1 MRIQAINLL
10 SNFNTLRQNKSVLPQ
25 VNLQKNNDSVR
36 LSESGLQ
43 KSQGTNKAENIV
55 KYDPATKKM
64 DEALKKAQN
73 ILEKMHDLATLAQ
86 DKSLDDLDR
95 VEIQIELADLNDNL
109 FMIPGNLRMSQN
121 LSREQTENWQDSQ
134 MSSILER
141 MRTRISSGEKWNV
154 REVWQPNM
162 EVRVKHDEN
171 GAEFYEISSPGWYTV
186 SDDVKI
192 KSQSTLTSEIVQTD
206 KSVPTVRERLENL
219 TQYLVMDSESAEK
232 SSQLIQQQ
240 INKIQEWRDELPQ
253 KISEAAG
260 DTDKIDSILMEAFN
274 FLDELA
280 RPANIIVPSLNAP
293 NEPSYFLHGGEVY
306 DRIQNQGV
314 IALNEDGERIP
325 IPNYEISQSEETQPE
340 LFAKVESLS
349 GRTLKNINTGS
360 NIIYVNGLK

>member
-25 VNLQKNNDSVR
+25 VNLQKNNDSLK

-55 KYDPATKKM
+55 KYDSATKKM
-64 DEALKKAQN
+64 DEAMKKAQN
-73 ILEKMHDLATLAQ
+73 ILEKMHDLAILAQ
-86 DKSLDDLDR
+86 DSSLGDSDR
-95 VEIQIELADLNDNL
+95 VEIQIELADLNDSL

-121 LSREQTENWQDSQ
+121 LSREQAENWQNSE

-141 MRTRISSGEKWNV
+141 MRTRINNGEKWNV

-171 GAEFYEISSPGWYTV
+171 GAEFYEVSSPGWYTV

-206 KSVPTVRERLENL
+206 KNVPTVRERLENL
-219 TQYLVMDSESAEK
+219 TQYLMDSESAEK

-240 INKIQEWRDELPQ
+240 INTIQKWRDELPE

-260 DTDKIDSILMEAFN
+260 DTEKIDSILMEAFN

-325 IPNYEISQSEETQPE
+325 IPDYEISQNEETKPE
-340 LFAKVESLS
+340 LFAKLENFS
-349 GRTLKNINTGS
+349 GLTLRNINRGS